1 MENQGLPRV
10 LVFGLL
16 GIILLFIFGSSM
28 FITINPGQKGV
39 LFETLGNGLDKE
51 TNELYKIPIT
61 GIIINSVTKNGYNLI
76 ELKNNLEEL
85 TGLPVLGSVQHM
97 DIFQLEKFI
106 EIFSENIE
114 LEKFL

>member
-39 LFETLGNGLDKE
+39 LFETLGDGLDKE
-51 TNELYKIPIT
+51 TIYGQGLHIVATWNDMIVYDVKETETYEKMEVL
-61 GIIINSVTKNGYNLI
+61 SKNGLSIKIDLSLI
-76 ELKNNLEEL
+76 HHPIADKIGYLHDNI
-85 TGLPVLGSVQHM
+85 G
-97 DIFQLEKFI
+97 
-106 EIFSENIE
+106 ENY
-114 LEKFL
+114 L

>member
-39 LFETLGNGLDKE
+39 LFETLGDGLDKE
-51 TNELYKIPIT
+51 TIYGQGLHIVAPWNDMIVYDVKEAETFEKMEVLSKMDY
-61 GIIINSVTKNGYNLI
+61 L
-76 ELKNNLEEL
+76 LK
-85 TGLPVLGSVQHM
+85 
-97 DIFQLEKFI
+97 
-106 EIFSENIE
+106 
-114 LEKFL
+114 